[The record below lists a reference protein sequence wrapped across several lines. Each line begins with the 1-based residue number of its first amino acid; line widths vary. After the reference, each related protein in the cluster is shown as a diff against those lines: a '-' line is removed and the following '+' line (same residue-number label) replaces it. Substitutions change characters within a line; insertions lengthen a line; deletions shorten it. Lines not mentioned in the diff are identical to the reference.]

1 MSEFDPYHQ
10 WLGIPVTA
18 RPISKYRLLAIEDF
32 ELDRGVIGAAAERQ
46 TIYLRTL
53 QAGEHE
59 VLVAQLLNEVS
70 QARVTLLNADQK
82 AEYDEELRRQQ
93 TPEPVPEPSPPPI
106 PLVQAPTPTPVVV
119 RGTVTQDFPVSV
131 VQTAKR
137 ARRRKPKE
145 IWKRPA
151 VIGVS
156 VVGVI
161 GVFVLF
167 ISMMSPGDAEPVAS
181 NTPPVVTS
189 PIIPSP
195 KPAPR
200 PTPPPPTA
208 SNKTLPA
215 KVAAAPPLAVA
226 PFDAAQATAH
236 QQAWSKYLGVPVEYT
251 NSIGMKFMLIPP
263 GKFIMGPKTSNSTVI
278 ISKPFYLGK
287 YEVTKGDYYA
297 VTKNGNEQHSKSRFP
312 VTDIHSISA
321 INFCKLLSSNTGQL
335 YRLPTEAEWEHC
347 CKAGTS
353 TVYHF
358 GEKDDAASEY
368 AWYENNSGGVVHVVG
383 QKSGNRWGIFDLL
396 GNCREWCLNFY
407 YQYASGEETDP
418 MGPVDGKYRVLRG
431 GSCDSS
437 SPHIRSDWRSKYPV
451 NYVRHMFG
459 FRVVLE
465 IPVRAQ
471 PDTIAAETNTL
482 PPSLQE
488 GLVAYYPFNGN
499 AQDESGNG
507 HDTTVSGPALTTDR
521 FDNAYSA
528 YLFDGVDDVVKQ
540 SNANLMPRGITDF
553 TVSLWANATKIAGAA
568 RVFLAN
574 ETLSQFQF
582 NIQYS
587 RLEMYLGGSQLPVS
601 TGVLDWDLNQ
611 WYQVAATRLGD
622 RISIYRNGELLVGR
636 TISSSIHES
645 ALSLGTRRDGKH
657 PWHGQ
662 LDDIRIYNRA
672 LSAVEIQQLYEYENS
687 GVSEASVE
695 LIDQEEK
702 PLPSLAP
709 SVPVAGC
716 QIHLP
721 CDADDVV
728 VRNGNPA
735 IRNVIKEDDFGEVY
749 GVVPVKKNGRS
760 SFFFGGRDAKVLFR
774 NRELGPAH
782 TICMWVAPEEKRDI
796 LTLANYGGA
805 GATFYVNTWQTSDR
819 SLGLEIY
826 KGTGFASSGKLVD
839 FDRWQHVAV
848 SVDFQSKIATLF
860 RDGKI
865 VGKRG
870 QMKAYGTGGDL
881 YFGYGAGNLN
891 ADFTFK
897 GYMSDIRVF
906 DRALSEA
913 EVKSLYDYE
922 SKPPASPIPTAPE
935 IESITNTIGMTL
947 NKIPAGTFTMGSP
960 EGEEGR
966 SDHGQQHTVTIT
978 KPFYLQTTEVTQEQW
993 TAVMGT
999 EPWKGQ
1005 GWVREGPNYPASY
1018 VSWNDA
1024 IVYCKNLS
1032 EKLGSTYRLP
1042 TEAEW
1047 EYACRAG
1054 TETRWSF
1061 GDDEKAL
1068 GDYAW
1073 YKENAINGGEKS
1085 PPQVGL
1091 KKPNAFELYDMHA
1104 NVYEWCHDYYG
1115 EDYYKSSPE
1124 KDPQGPAS
1132 GSFRVLRG
1140 GSWSS
1145 SARYTRSAFRRRV
1158 DADNRGNNNIGFRV
1172 VRELD

>member
-1 MSEFDPYHQ
+1 MAPFDPHHQ

-18 RPISKYRLLAIEDF
+18 RPISKYRLLGLMDF

-368 AWYENNSGGVVHVVG
+368 AWYEKNSGGVVHVVG

-499 AQDESGNG
+499 AKDESGNG
-507 HDTTVSGPALTTDR
+507 HDGKVKGAVLAQESKKATHAG
-521 FDNAYSA
+521 
-528 YLFDGVDDVVKQ
+528 YLFVEGHIDLPNALAQQFEGNSPISVSMWVRSSPNLTEGNRSMFAIGVEAHNRAFVMVMAKGRFLYSQWVDGDVRTDYVISDRKWYHCVATYDGSSCSLYADGQLLTQKKVDANRATESIMIGKSFVGQKELWKDQIDDV
-540 SNANLMPRGITDF
+540 
-553 TVSLWANATKIAGAA
+553 
-568 RVFLAN
+568 
-574 ETLSQFQF
+574 
-582 NIQYS
+582 
-587 RLEMYLGGSQLPVS
+587 
-601 TGVLDWDLNQ
+601 
-611 WYQVAATRLGD
+611 
-622 RISIYRNGELLVGR
+622 
-636 TISSSIHES
+636 
-645 ALSLGTRRDGKH
+645 
-657 PWHGQ
+657 
-662 LDDIRIYNRA
+662 RIYNRA
-672 LSAVEIQQLYEYENS
+672 LSA
-687 GVSEASVE
+687 
-695 LIDQEEK
+695 
-702 PLPSLAP
+702 
-709 SVPVAGC
+709 
-716 QIHLP
+716 
-721 CDADDVV
+721 
-728 VRNGNPA
+728 
-735 IRNVIKEDDFGEVY
+735 
-749 GVVPVKKNGRS
+749 
-760 SFFFGGRDAKVLFR
+760 
-774 NRELGPAH
+774 
-782 TICMWVAPEEKRDI
+782 
-796 LTLANYGGA
+796 
-805 GATFYVNTWQTSDR
+805 
-819 SLGLEIY
+819 
-826 KGTGFASSGKLVD
+826 
-839 FDRWQHVAV
+839 
-848 SVDFQSKIATLF
+848 
-860 RDGKI
+860 
-865 VGKRG
+865 
-870 QMKAYGTGGDL
+870 
-881 YFGYGAGNLN
+881 
-891 ADFTFK
+891 
-897 GYMSDIRVF
+897 
-906 DRALSEA
+906 A
-913 EVKSLYDYE
+913 EVKAIYDFE
-922 SKPPASPIPTAPE
+922 KP
-935 IESITNTIGMTL
+935 
-947 NKIPAGTFTMGSP
+947 
-960 EGEEGR
+960 
-966 SDHGQQHTVTIT
+966 
-978 KPFYLQTTEVTQEQW
+978 
-993 TAVMGT
+993 
-999 EPWKGQ
+999 
-1005 GWVREGPNYPASY
+1005 
-1018 VSWNDA
+1018 
-1024 IVYCKNLS
+1024 
-1032 EKLGSTYRLP
+1032 
-1042 TEAEW
+1042 
-1047 EYACRAG
+1047 
-1054 TETRWSF
+1054 
-1061 GDDEKAL
+1061 
-1068 GDYAW
+1068 
-1073 YKENAINGGEKS
+1073 
-1085 PPQVGL
+1085 
-1091 KKPNAFELYDMHA
+1091 
-1104 NVYEWCHDYYG
+1104 
-1115 EDYYKSSPE
+1115 
-1124 KDPQGPAS
+1124 
-1132 GSFRVLRG
+1132 
-1140 GSWSS
+1140 
-1145 SARYTRSAFRRRV
+1145 
-1158 DADNRGNNNIGFRV
+1158 
-1172 VRELD
+1172 